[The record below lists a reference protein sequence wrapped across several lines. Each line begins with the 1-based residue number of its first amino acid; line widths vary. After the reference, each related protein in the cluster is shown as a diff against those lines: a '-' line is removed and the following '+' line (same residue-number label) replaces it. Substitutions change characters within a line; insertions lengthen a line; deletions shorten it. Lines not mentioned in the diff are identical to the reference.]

1 MSFDWPWPPTY
12 GGVIDVY
19 YRIDALLARG
29 VAVRLH
35 VVAHDDRSA
44 DLPAYWR
51 SSGVEVFYHRR
62 RGAWSAL
69 SRKPYITASR
79 QVGSLLPNL
88 ANGAPVI
95 LFEGVHCAGWLG
107 HPRLGALAQWV
118 RVHNVEADYYAQLA
132 AAPTTRARRLYYREE
147 ARRLRGYEA
156 RVLAQAD
163 LLLPAS
169 QQDESWCERVNPGN
183 VFGHRSYVS
192 TGEVDLAR
200 GRGDY
205 ALFHGALHVDDNE
218 AAAKAI
224 ALATAGL
231 PAPFRLVIAGRSPS
245 AALETFVAAQAHVEL
260 VADPPVAQMR
270 DLLRDAQVIVL
281 KAHHSAGY
289 KIKLIESLALGRHVV
304 ANEAM
309 YRGAPGLCGAG
320 GSAGAHTA
328 GVDEPERAAGV
339 IPAETD
345 EDYRSAIAA
354 AWEREVSPAQAHARA
369 ALLRPYLRAGLADAF
384 VEKLR
389 EETFRRN

>member
-1 MSFDWPWPPTY
+1 MSFDWPWPPDY

-35 VVAHDDRSA
+35 VVAPDDRS
-44 DLPAYWR
+44 P
-51 SSGVEVFYHRR
+51 EVPPPWVAAGIDVFHHRR
-62 RGAWSAL
+62 RGGWSAL
-69 SRKPYITASR
+69 SRKPYIVNSR
-79 QVGSLLPNL
+79 LVGSLLPNL

-107 HPRLGALAQWV
+107 HPRLGELAQWV

-132 AAPTTRARRLYYREE
+132 EAPTTWRRRIYYREE
-147 ARRLRGYEA
+147 ARRLRGYER

-169 QQDESWCERVNPGN
+169 AQDEPWCETVNPGK

-192 TGEVDLAR
+192 TGAVDVLP

-218 AAAKAI
+218 AAART
-224 ALATAGL
+224 LMRVFEGMPAGR
-231 PAPFRLVIAGRSPS
+231 RLVVAGRAPSAKLKAAIDLADRVDLMESPS
-245 AALETFVAAQAHVEL
+245 IAA
-260 VADPPVAQMR
+260 MR
-270 DLLRDAQVIVL
+270 GLIRNAQVVVL
-281 KAHHSAGY
+281 RAHHAAGY

-304 ANEAM
+304 ANGAM
-309 YRGAPGLCGAG
+309 YQGAPPL
-320 GSAGAHTA
+320 
-328 GVDEPERAAGV
+328 RAALH
-339 IPAETD
+339 PAETD
-345 EDYRSAIAA
+345 DDYRAAIDAI
-354 AWEREVSPAQAHARA
+354 WEREVSPADVAARRRM
-369 ALLRPYLRAGLADAF
+369 LRPYLRDGLAEAF

-389 EETFRRN
+389 AETFKKN